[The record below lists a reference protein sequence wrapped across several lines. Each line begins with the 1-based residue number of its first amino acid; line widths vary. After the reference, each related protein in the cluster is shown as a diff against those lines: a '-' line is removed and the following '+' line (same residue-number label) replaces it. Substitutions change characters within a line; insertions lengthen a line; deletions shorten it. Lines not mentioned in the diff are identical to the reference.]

1 MHAIAR
7 VPGIL
12 VTLSI
17 AWASLGMPEGVLA
30 QDAEATAAAVAL
42 TAVAAEET
50 AGAAATPPVPDD
62 QVISVLVTNDATSVP
77 LDPAMVLAL
86 VLVLLLVALF
96 ALSEIFRYLRDGRED
111 YYKTFRE
118 FARRGVYVEPV
129 IVNAT
134 ASQASTVR
142 TQGADGIEE
151 TVGATALFRV
161 SGPGMIATG
170 ESGAFQAFLNEQPA
184 TETVWGLSAP
194 DGTAVSAQD
203 AKLTPERGA
212 STTFSATKPGVYVL
226 TATPAVGTNMQVQ
239 TTINVVAPPP
249 ADGGVPKLPFIGE
262 GYGSIVGA
270 ILLLA
275 VVVVLAATRAIDADI
290 IGVLLGSIAGYL
302 FGVGINRNP
311 S

>member
-7 VPGIL
+7 PLVLVAL
-12 VTLSI
+12 VTG
-17 AWASLGMPEGVLA
+17 WASLVAPAPVLA
-30 QDAEATAAAVAL
+30 QDTGVVVIPVASPVAGETILITNDPTATA
-42 TAVAAEET
+42 
-50 AGAAATPPVPDD
+50 
-62 QVISVLVTNDATSVP
+62 

-86 VLVLLLVALF
+86 VLVLLLIALF

-111 YYKTFRE
+111 YYRTFRE

-134 ASQASTVR
+134 AALASTVR
-142 TQGADGIEE
+142 TQGAEGLEE
-151 TVGATALFRV
+151 AAGPTTLFRV
-161 SGPGMIATG
+161 NGPGMIATG
-170 ESGAFQAFLNEQPA
+170 QSGTFEAFLGEQPA
-184 TETVWGLSAP
+184 TETVWVLSKP
-194 DGTAVSAQD
+194 DGSAVPMQD
-203 AKLTPERGA
+203 ATLTPERGA
-212 STTFSATKPGVYVL
+212 SATFSAAKPGVYVL
-226 TATPAVGTNMQVQ
+226 TATPAAGANMQVQ

-249 ADGGVPKLPFIGE
+249 ADSGVPKLPFIGE

-290 IGVLLGSIAGYL
+290 VGVLLGSIAGYL
-302 FGVGINRNP
+302 FGVGISRNT

>member
-1 MHAIAR
+1 MHPLAR
-7 VPGIL
+7 PLLLLVAL
-12 VTLSI
+12 VTG
-17 AWASLGMPEGVLA
+17 WASLAASAPVLA
-30 QDAEATAAAVAL
+30 QDTGVVVIPVASPVAGETLLITNDPTATA
-42 TAVAAEET
+42 
-50 AGAAATPPVPDD
+50 
-62 QVISVLVTNDATSVP
+62 

-134 ASQASTVR
+134 AALASTVR
-142 TQGADGIEE
+142 TQGADGLEE
-151 TVGATALFRV
+151 SVGPTTLFRV
-161 SGPGMIATG
+161 NGPGMIATG
-170 ESGAFQAFLNEQPA
+170 ESGTFEAFLAEQPA
-184 TETVWGLSAP
+184 ETVWVLTKP
-194 DGTAVSAQD
+194 DGSAVPTQD
-203 AKLTPERGA
+203 ATVTPERGA
-212 STTFSATKPGVYVL
+212 SATFSAAKPGVYVL
-226 TATPAVGTNMQVQ
+226 TATPAAGANVQVQ

-302 FGVGINRNP
+302 FGVGINRNSP
-311 S
+311 

>member
-1 MHAIAR
+1 MNAVAHRIVFLAVFVAVWAGLS
-7 VPGIL
+7 VPAPVG
-12 VTLSI
+12 
-17 AWASLGMPEGVLA
+17 AQDDGVLIIP
-30 QDAEATAAAVAL
+30 VASP
-42 TAVAAEET
+42 VA
-50 AGAAATPPVPDD
+50 GQP
-62 QVISVLVTNDATSVP
+62 ILVTNDPTSIA

-111 YYKTFRE
+111 YYRTFRE

-134 ASQASTVR
+134 AALASTVR
-142 TQGADGIEE
+142 TQGTEGLEE
-151 TVGATALFRV
+151 AAGPTTLFRV

-170 ESGAFQAFLNEQPA
+170 ESGTFEAFFGEQPA
-184 TETVWGLSAP
+184 TETVWVLSKP
-194 DGTAVSAQD
+194 DGSTAPAQD
-203 AKLTPERGA
+203 ATLTPERGA
-212 STTFSATKPGVYVL
+212 SATFSAARPGVYVL
-226 TATPAVGTNMQVQ
+226 TATPAVGANMQVQ

-290 IGVLLGSIAGYL
+290 VGVLLGSIAGYL
-302 FGVGINRNP
+302 FGVGISRNT